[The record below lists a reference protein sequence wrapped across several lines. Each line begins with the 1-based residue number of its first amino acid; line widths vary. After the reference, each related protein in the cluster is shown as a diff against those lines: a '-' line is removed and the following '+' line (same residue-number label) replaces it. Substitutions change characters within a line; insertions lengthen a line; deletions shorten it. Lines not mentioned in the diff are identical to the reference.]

1 MKKLVLPVA
10 ALTLLLCGP
19 AIAGDPAAGQVLS
32 KTCAACHGADGNS
45 ASAEFPRL
53 AGQHEDY
60 LIRALKDY
68 QSGAR
73 KNPIMAPLAANLT
86 PRDIDDLAAYFSSQ
100 KGLATKH

>member
-1 MKKLVLPVA
+1 MKKLVLPA
-10 ALTLLLCGP
+10 AVLTLLLCGP
-19 AIAGDPAAGQVLS
+19 AIAGDSAAGQALS
-32 KTCAACHGADGNS
+32 KTCAACHGAEGNS

-86 PRDIDDLAAYFSSQ
+86 PRDIDDLAAFFSNQ